1 MTRRRGLAT
10 AALCLLL
17 AACGTGAAAHHTHK
31 RSRRPTATRPAAPPP
46 KAPPPKAT
54 PPAPLPGPEI
64 GIADNNTAFLTDPR
78 FLALRIGY
86 VRDEIAWNA
95 LLIPYERAR
104 LTTWLADAYADHL
117 TPLITFDHAG
127 GTLRHVLPSV
137 ASFSALFERFR
148 HEYPWVTAFVTWNEA
163 NYYGEPT
170 STHPKI
176 AARYYLA
183 LRKDCPTCTILAP
196 DLLDITERRYA
207 VDEVHWARELIHA
220 LGSEPAIWALNNYV
234 GANNLQTATTERLL
248 AAVRGDIW
256 FVETGGIVS
265 EPNDAEPASQAT
277 LAHQAQVDRF
287 ILGPLA
293 HLSPRIQRVYLYQW
307 QLPSP
312 LQGWDS
318 ALISWTGV
326 PRPAYYAVAQALATA
341 GIEPDC
347 ALSSL
352 SPACARR

>member
-10 AALCLLL
+10 TALCLVL
-17 AACGTGAAAHHTHK
+17 AACGASAAHHNHK
-31 RSRRPTATRPAAPPP
+31 RLPRPAATRPAAPRPS
-46 KAPPPKAT
+46 AR
-54 PPAPLPGPEI
+54 PPAHPPGPEI
-64 GIADNNTAFLTDPR
+64 GIADNNTAFLTDRR

-95 LLIPYERAR
+95 LLIPYEHAR
-104 LTTWLADAYADHL
+104 LTTWLAEAYADHL

-148 HEYPWVTAFVTWNEA
+148 SEYPWVTAFVTWNEA

-170 STHPKI
+170 STHPAI

-196 DLLDITERRYA
+196 DLLDITDRRYA
-207 VDEVHWARELIHA
+207 VDEVRWARELIRA
-220 LGSEPAIWALNNYV
+220 LGFEPAIWALNNYV

-248 AAVRGDIW
+248 AAVKGDVW

-265 EPNDAEPASQAT
+265 EPNHAQAASQAT
-277 LAHQAQVDRF
+277 LAHQARVDRF

-312 LQGWDS
+312 LDGWDS
-318 ALISWTGV
+318 ALISWTGI
-326 PRPAYYAVAQALATA
+326 PRPAYYVLAEALAAA
-341 GIEPDC
+341 GIQPDC

-352 SPACARR
+352 SPACVRR